1 MILGILSLF
10 CCGVITGVV
19 AVVLAQQAKREIAAS
34 GGMQSGAGQA
44 QAGLVLGII
53 GIALTVIGLIAYV
66 GLAATGNY

>member
-1 MILGILSLF
+1 
-10 CCGVITGVV
+10 
-19 AVVLAQQAKREIAAS
+19 
-34 GGMQSGAGQA
+34 MQSGAGQA